1 METPVILSIGRCP
14 MIVAMSPL
22 GSKMP
27 EIYLSNYLASSVV
40 LANLQIYEFT
50 HLRLQ
55 AGRKPIPLN
64 PPSPRGTSADEANH
78 LDTLLQIQTD
88 SPLNTGI
95 SEFTNLRIHE
105 FTFISFF
112 STCFTLLDCI
122 IIEMELIIEFNKI
135 E

>member
-1 METPVILSIGRCP
+1 LPYANVFEPFRLKK
-14 MIVAMSPL
+14 A
-22 GSKMP
+22 

-40 LANLQIYEFT
+40 LANLRICKSAN
-50 HLRLQ
+50 LRLP
-55 AGRKPIPLN
+55 AGRKSIPLN
-64 PPSPRGTSADEANH
+64 PPSPRGMSTDEANH

>member
-1 METPVILSIGRCP
+1 MSSKKGVRIFRPFRALMETPVILSIGRCP

-55 AGRKPIPLN
+55 AGRKPILLN
-64 PPSPRGTSADEANH
+64 PPSPRGTSTDESFKLRN
-78 LDTLLQIQTD
+78 
-88 SPLNTGI
+88 SR
-95 SEFTNLRIHE
+95 NLPQ
-105 FTFISFF
+105 
-112 STCFTLLDCI
+112 
-122 IIEMELIIEFNKI
+122 
-135 E
+135 